1 MKENN
6 SLMIKAENL
15 SKHFGPTKAVDGI
28 SFEIREGEL
37 FGLLG
42 PNGAG
47 KTTTVRMIA
56 TLILPT
62 SGKIEVNGFT
72 LPRQAAIVR
81 NFIGY
86 VPQALSSDGSLTGYE
101 NLLIF
106 AKLVGLRKKER
117 EQRIQELIGLM
128 GIEDSVHKLVKEYS
142 GGMVR
147 KLEIAQALLHHPKVL
162 LLDEPTVGL
171 DPVARHSVWDVLE
184 ALRKNYDVTVLLT
197 THYME
202 EAEALCDQLAIMDH
216 GKIVAV
222 GTPQELKSQTGTSN
236 LEEAFIALTGHG
248 TEEGGNFY
256 ELRRVR
262 RMARRLQ

>member
-1 MKENN
+1 
-6 SLMIKAENL
+6 MIKIENL
-15 SKHFGPTKAVDGI
+15 TKHFGSTKAVDGI
-28 SFEIREGEL
+28 SFQIEEGEL

-56 TLILPT
+56 TLIPPT
-62 SGKIEVNGFT
+62 SGNIEVNGFT
-72 LPRQAAIVR
+72 IPKHAAMAR

-117 EQRIQELIGLM
+117 EQRIEELVRMMGL
-128 GIEDSVHKLVKEYS
+128 EEALHKLVKEYS

-184 ALRKNYDVTVLLT
+184 NLRKNYDVTILLT

-202 EAEALCDQLAIMDH
+202 EAEALCDRLAIMDH
-216 GKIVAV
+216 GKIVAI
-222 GTPQELKSQTGTSN
+222 GSPLELRTRTETSN
-236 LEEAFIALTGHG
+236 LEEAFIALTGHS

>member
-1 MKENN
+1 MRTKG
-6 SLMIKAENL
+6 LQMIQINDL
-15 SKHFGPTKAVDGI
+15 SKYFGQTRAVDGI
-28 SFEIREGEL
+28 SFNVDEGEL

-56 TLILPT
+56 TLISPT
-62 SGKIEVNGFT
+62 GGKIQINNYP
-72 LPRQAAIVR
+72 LPEQAALVR

-106 AKLVGLRKKER
+106 AKLVGLTRVER
-117 EQRIQELIGLM
+117 EKRINDLIALMDLGSFSQR
-128 GIEDSVHKLVKEYS
+128 LVKEYS

-147 KLEIAQALLHHPKVL
+147 KLEIAQSLLHYPKLL

-171 DPVARHSVWDVLE
+171 DPVARHSVWEVLKT
-184 ALRKNYDVTVLLT
+184 LRKEYNVTILLT

-202 EAEALCDQLAIMDH
+202 EAEMLCDRLAIMDH
-216 GKIVAV
+216 GKIVMMESPPEIM
-222 GTPQELKSQTGTSN
+222 TQTKTLN
-236 LEEAFIALTGHG
+236 LEDAFIALTGHKV
-248 TEEGGNFY
+248 EEGGNFR
-256 ELRRVR
+256 ELRTIR
-262 RMARRLQ
+262 RTARRLQ

>member
-1 MKENN
+1 MKRRKTT
-6 SLMIKAENL
+6 MIKVENL
-15 SKHFGPTKAVDGI
+15 AKHFGSTKAVDGI
-28 SFEIREGEL
+28 SLDIKEGEL

-56 TLILPT
+56 TLISQT
-62 SGKIEVNGFT
+62 AGTIEVNGFS
-72 LPRQAAIVR
+72 LPKQATIVR

-117 EQRIQELIGLM
+117 EQKINDLIKLM
-128 GIEDSVHKLVKEYS
+128 GIENFSKKLVKEYS

-147 KLEIAQALLHHPKVL
+147 KLEIAQALLHYPKVL
-162 LLDEPTVGL
+162 LLDEPTIGL
-171 DPVARHSVWDVLE
+171 DPIARRSVWEVLE
-184 ALRKNYDVTVLLT
+184 TLKKNYDVTTLLT

-202 EAEALCDQLAIMDH
+202 EAEVLCNRLAIMDH
-216 GKIVAV
+216 GHIIAV
-222 GTPQELKSQTGTSN
+222 GSPQELMAKTNTSN
-236 LEEAFIALTGHG
+236 LEEAFIAFTGYG
-248 TEEGGNFY
+248 VEEGGNFH
-256 ELRRVR
+256 ELRTVR
-262 RMARRLQ
+262 RTARRLQ